1 MSRTPTTFV
10 VFMAPPSA
18 AESELGSRG
27 RLCPPAT
34 PDPQLNMRPGLHWI
48 PGACFQALPPGIRVV
63 RPVAVELAGVLL
75 HESLVLFLGLV
86 PRVPVALLE
95 QAEQLLGLALDP
107 VEVIVR
113 ELAPLLLDLPLH
125 LPPLSLHDVLVH
137 QVLLAHAVENSTSSR
152 TTCHG
157 NQQSDYASDVPKIG
171 TTPVGKKLLAPC
183 GVPRSLLN

>member
-113 ELAPLLLDLPLH
+113 ELAPLLLGLPLH

-137 QVLLAHAVENSTSSR
+137 QALRAHAVETPTSSQTAGR
-152 TTCHG
+152 AHHP
-157 NQQSDYASDVPKIG
+157 SDYASAAPQTR
-171 TTPVGKKLLAPC
+171 TTPLSTELLAP
-183 GVPRSLLN
+183 